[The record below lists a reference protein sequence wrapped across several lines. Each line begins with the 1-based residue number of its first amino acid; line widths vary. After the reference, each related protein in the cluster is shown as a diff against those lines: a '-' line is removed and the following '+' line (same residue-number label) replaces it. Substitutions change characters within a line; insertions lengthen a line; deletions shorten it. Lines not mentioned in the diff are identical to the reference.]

1 MRDMMREDGTVL
13 ANLSHIRDMRRII
26 NDTMNLMIQ
35 RHKMHPEYGW
45 IDLKIDAIT
54 GTDYFDIP
62 GIRDKDHVYA
72 WIQGRGLEAIVT
84 HIKWFNTFSGIPMA
98 DSNELLDLARAVADN
113 LKNARAIHGGH
124 LHFLLGDECSQGSSP
139 RDERYTMSDLF
150 CARGLYAFHYAY
162 GTETEKI
169 ASRKYITAVLDA
181 ILSDNFYND
190 QISFDAS
197 QYQPY
202 TDGRTSYAGQMLA
215 LGAVTLLL
223 GLDRDEM
230 AIAIG
235 KKLIDRV
242 IATHVN
248 IDRKW
253 SSLPDYTIVEWIDPI
268 GAPARDNE
276 GRIALDPGHALEF
289 VGLVAQLIHT
299 LEKEF
304 SLDAEHT
311 QWIGKI
317 KELLPE
323 LITTNFA
330 HGYREPGGIVKAV
343 DGETTIPIHGSM
355 PWWSL
360 PEAMRAIALVE
371 DFYTDGIWS
380 EWGNRWFSTCMNAFK
395 KFYFEP
401 SACEIAIQTIDSS
414 GNAIPVIPATPDLDP
429 GYHTG
434 LSLISCYDVL
444 AKHIPLTMETVEV
457 DITGEV
463 GCRLSGHAARSGVS
477 TAILDPLTA
486 RICLLETG
494 YQKSMVVSLDLLE
507 LSAQSVGQLRRAIS
521 PSVEITSDHIIVTTT
536 HTHTAPPVID
546 LGTLR
551 KDTKY
556 FKFVVRR
563 IQEKTTILG
572 EYVVPVR
579 IETVKFSLPIGINR
593 RVKDPEHGTVRM
605 RPNPLG
611 SRDDEIIT
619 TLFRDFE
626 GSIHTIWI
634 NTSVHPTTLGVGIS
648 KISADYP
655 GRIVQ
660 SLKRLFG
667 NHIHVIPFTGACGD
681 VRPAL
686 IAENGVSFRE
696 GTVEDINMIGNEIA
710 TALKRALDSA
720 QSSSK
725 EVYTLRHV
733 VKTIDLPFS
742 SIPTVEELDKMSA
755 SNEKR
760 LAEARAAAKN
770 YDEFVLLHDNPV
782 WDVEVEKH
790 WLEHLISLDTIP
802 RSVPAQLSVLVIGN
816 ELVLYTVPG
825 ELFSS
830 VGKRIKSLSGDM
842 PSMLVGYSNGSL
854 GYLPS
859 EEAMAEGG
867 YEVGVAYRYYGLP
880 GPFTHDLEHRLVSA
894 LAQMVE
900 EVRDDFQA

>member
-1 MRDMMREDGTVL
+1 MREDGTVL
-13 ANLSHIRDMRRII
+13 ACLSYIRDMRRII
-26 NDTMNLMIQ
+26 NDTMRLMIQ
-35 RHKMHPEYGW
+35 RHKTHPEYGW
-45 IDLKIDAIT
+45 IDLKLDAIT

-62 GIRDKDHVYA
+62 GNRDKHHVYA
-72 WIQGRGLEAIVT
+72 WIQGRGLEAIAT
-84 HIKWFNTFSGIPMA
+84 HIEWFDTFSGIPMV
-98 DSNELLDLARAVADN
+98 DSDELLDLAREVADN
-113 LKNARAIHGGH
+113 LKNARKTQGGH
-124 LHFLLGDECSQGSSP
+124 LHFLMGDEFSQGSSP

-150 CARGLYAFHYAY
+150 CARGLYAFHHIYSS
-162 GTETEKI
+162 ETEKI
-169 ASRKYITAVLDA
+169 ASREYITSVLDA
-181 ILSDNFYND
+181 ILTDNFYND

-202 TDGRTSYAGQMLA
+202 TDGRTSYADQMLA

-223 GLDRDEM
+223 RLDRDEK

-235 KKLIDRV
+235 RRLIDRV

-268 GAPARDNE
+268 GTPARDGE

-289 VGLVAQLIHT
+289 VGLAAQLIHSV
-299 LEKEF
+299 EKEF
-304 SLDAEHT
+304 SLDAEHA
-311 QWIGKI
+311 QWIGKV

-330 HGYREPGGIVKAV
+330 HGYREPGGIVKSV
-343 DGETTIPIHGSM
+343 DGETMIPIHDSM

-360 PEAMRAIALVE
+360 PETMRAIALVE
-371 DFYTDGIWS
+371 DFHADGIWS
-380 EWGNRWFSTCMNAFK
+380 EWGKRWFSTCMEAFM
-395 KFYFEP
+395 KFYLEP

-434 LSLISCYDVL
+434 LSLISCHDVL

-463 GCRLSGHAARSGVS
+463 GCRLSGHVARNGAS
-477 TAILDPLTA
+477 TAILDPLSA

-507 LSAQSVGQLRRAIS
+507 LSAQSVEQLRCTIS
-521 PSVEITSDHIIVTTT
+521 PSVGITSDHIIVTTT

-546 LGTLR
+546 LGALE
-551 KDTKY
+551 KDTRY
-556 FKFVVRR
+556 FEFVVRR
-563 IQEKTTILG
+563 IQEKTTSLG
-572 EYVVPVR
+572 ECMVPVR
-579 IETVKFSLPIGINR
+579 IEIVKFSLPIGINR

-605 RPNPLG
+605 GPNPLG
-611 SRDDEIIT
+611 SRDDEIIA

-626 GSIHTIWI
+626 GSTHTIWI

-648 KISADYP
+648 QISADYP

-660 SLKRLFG
+660 SMKKLFG
-667 NHIHVIPFTGACGD
+667 NHIHVMPFTGACGD

-686 IAENGVSFRE
+686 IAEDGVSFRE
-696 GTVEDINMIGNEIA
+696 GTIEDIERIGNEIA
-710 TALKRALDSA
+710 AALKRALDSA

-725 EVYTLRHV
+725 EVDTLRHV

-742 SIPTVEELDKMSA
+742 GIPTVEELDKLSVL
-755 SNEKR
+755 NQER
-760 LAEARAAAKN
+760 LSVAQAATREL
-770 YDEFVLLHDNPV
+770 DEFVLLHDNPV

-790 WLEHLISLDTIP
+790 WLERLIALDKIP
-802 RSVPAQLSVLVIGN
+802 SSTPAQLSVLAIGN
-816 ELVLYTVPG
+816 ELVLCTVPG

-830 VGKRIKSLSGDM
+830 VGKRIKNLSGDVQ
-842 PSMLVGYSNGSL
+842 SMLVGYSNGSL

-859 EEAMAEGG
+859 EEAMDEGG

-880 GPFTHDLEHRLVSA
+880 GPFTRDLEHRLVST
-894 LAQMVE
+894 LKQMLE
-900 EVRDDFQA
+900 KVRNDLQA